1 MTEPDHSPTMLSA
14 LLPAAHHDGS
24 ELYVPQQLTAVGE
37 VGEVGELGAVG
48 AVDAVGAT
56 AAVGPVVPLRVR
68 VSDPAVTAVYL
79 RTVEDGEPRWLAGT
93 AADVAGP
100 ERWWTAELPLTAPLT
115 HYRFL
120 LVPDGGQPY
129 WLNAAG
135 LWSRDVTDRHDFRL
149 TTHDAGPD
157 WAVDKVVYQVFP
169 DRFARAAGS
178 RPVADITPDWA
189 IPCQWDEQV
198 LGTGPEVPRQ
208 FYGGDLDGVREHLGH
223 LVGLGVGCLYLT
235 PVFPARSNHRY
246 NASSFGCVDP
256 LLGGDRALT
265 ELVTAAHDLGLQV
278 IGDITTNHSGD
289 DHPWFTRALA
299 AAPGSPDRGF
309 YYLDDSGEYVA
320 WLGVSSLPKLNFGS
334 TELREQVY
342 GTDDSVIARWLRPP
356 FDLDGWRVDVANMTG
371 RHGAQDDTLEVARG
385 IRHTV
390 DTVRPGSV
398 LLAEHGHDYTDDLIG
413 DGWQATMNYAGFTRP
428 VWSWLAGRSQVQSQ
442 FLGVPGGIVRR
453 GAEEVVA
460 TMNDFDGSV
469 PWSVRQRNWK
479 ILDSHDTPRF
489 AEVTSDPA
497 QTAVGVGLQFT
508 LPGVPMVFAGAEL
521 GLGGSNGEQSRRPMP
536 WGDPD
541 SWDAGRLALYQELI
555 GLHSCTRA
563 LRRGGLR
570 WLLAQGDVLAFLR
583 ETADE
588 RILVVAARDAWSGA
602 ALPAELGRSAE
613 TLYGGTDLV
622 HSGEALTVSGIGPAV
637 GVWRLS

>member
-1 MTEPDHSPTMLSA
+1 MMLPS
-14 LLPAAHHDGS
+14 AHHDGS
-24 ELYVPQQLTAVGE
+24 ELYVPQRLRAQE
-37 VGEVGELGAVG
+37 AVG
-48 AVDAVGAT
+48 AVGTGGAV
-56 AAVGPVVPLRVR
+56 AAVVPLRVR
-68 VSDPAVTAVYL
+68 VSDPAVTEVYL
-79 RTVEDGEPRWLAGT
+79 RTVEDGEPRWLPGT
-93 AADVAGP
+93 AADAAGP
-100 ERWWTAELPLTAPLT
+100 ERWWSAELPITAPLT

-149 TTHDAGPD
+149 VTHDPGPD
-157 WAVDKVVYQVFP
+157 WAVDRVVYQVFP
-169 DRFARAAGS
+169 DRFARAADA
-178 RPVADITPDWA
+178 RPVADIAPDWA
-189 IPCQWDEQV
+189 IPCQWADQV
-198 LGTGPEVPRQ
+198 LGRGPDVPHQ
-208 FYGGDLDGVREHLGH
+208 FFGGDLDGVREHLGH

-246 NASSFGCVDP
+246 NASSFACVDP

-289 DHPWFTRALA
+289 DHPWFARALA
-299 AAPGSPDRGF
+299 AAPGSVERGY
-309 YYLDDSGEYVA
+309 YYLSDSGEYVA
-320 WLGVSSLPKLNFGS
+320 WLGVPSLPKLNFGS
-334 TELREQVY
+334 AELRKQIY
-342 GTDDSVIARWLRPP
+342 GSGDSVIARWLRPP

-371 RHGAQDDTLEVARG
+371 RRGAQDDTLEVARG
-385 IRHTV
+385 IRETV
-390 DTVRPGSV
+390 DAVRPGSV

-442 FLGVPGGIVRR
+442 FLGVPGGIARR
-453 GAEEVVA
+453 GAESVVA
-460 TMNDFDGSV
+460 TMSDFDGSV

-497 QTAVGVGLQFT
+497 LTAVGIGLQFT

-536 WGDPD
+536 WGDPG
-541 SWDAGRLALYQELI
+541 SWDAERLALYRELI
-555 GLHSCTRA
+555 NLHATTRA

-570 WLLAQGDVLAFLR
+570 WLVAQGDVLAFLR
-583 ETADE
+583 ETTAD
-588 RILVVAARDAWSGA
+588 RILVVAARDGWSGA
-602 ALPAELGRSAE
+602 PLPTELGRSAE
-613 TLYGGTDLV
+613 TLYGGTDLT
-622 HSGEALTVSGIGPAV
+622 HGGDALTVPGVGPAV
-637 GVWRLS
+637 GVWRLT